1 MDASTPPLRY
11 VDGPLA
17 FRFGHLSRRY
27 IDIGTTP
34 STGRMP
40 RNGRPILEGTA
51 FIVAVLDARSR
62 FTVSPD
68 ADVWH
73 PTRGDLWLTTD
84 LNSLNGIRTSRF

>member
-1 MDASTPPLRY
+1 
-11 VDGPLA
+11 
-17 FRFGHLSRRY
+17 
-27 IDIGTTP
+27 
-34 STGRMP
+34 
-40 RNGRPILEGTA
+40 
-51 FIVAVLDARSR
+51 VAVLDARSR